1 MNRMEN
7 LKAFEKQLKVMER
20 RRAAS
25 AVFKVTQNGCYV
37 DTSLNNGKNCIKQN
51 LIRGSAK

>member
-25 AVFKVTQNGCYV
+25 AVFKVTQNGRYV

>member
-7 LKAFEKQLKVMER
+7 LKACEKQLKLMEG

-25 AVFKVTQNGCYV
+25 AVFKVTQNGCHV